1 MKIKSIL
8 KLGTLALLT
17 AALPACSF
25 LDTDPQI
32 IPDDGYYN
40 SEQKL
45 IYGLAGVYGVLN
57 SEALYGNYYS
67 LQIANAD
74 DLCYFNNYNNS
85 ESRPDRYN
93 HSAGT
98 AAIYD
103 TWSKLYEGIKN
114 ANRYIE
120 AVEKTEIDPG
130 KLSVDIGL
138 YIAEARFLRAY
149 YHFLLAQAWGDVP
162 LRVKATTSPN
172 PNDVQMAATPQEQVL
187 KWCADE
193 IEATIPDLYEP
204 IDNTPSRVSQTV
216 AQGIL
221 ARVYLFMA
229 GESVKQIDGLDKK
242 EMYRRAAYWANEVIA
257 SHKHDLNESYEE
269 IFINM
274 IRDQYDTQFH
284 ESMWEAE
291 FLGDRTSAT
300 DWTNGRIG
308 DLIGLR
314 SQSRTT
320 NYSEWACNYSYGYY
334 NGSYTLWQLY
344 WENDR
349 TADETA
355 SATVIDKRLTWNL
368 PGYNYRGM
376 NNQKISY
383 KNKAGETVTR
393 YLQQT
398 QSMFKTPW
406 VYNNNFAMPDIEGL
420 DQTIED
426 AFDPADLVYDP
437 TVMCAVR
444 NAGKWRRE
452 TVYEKQMSAKS
463 LYTTINFPILR
474 YADVLLMYA
483 EAINEYAEAPD
494 DQAKEAIREIR
505 KRAGVKTNESLL
517 GDYRS
522 FRDLVRIGFRG
533 ASQVGPDPLGHV
545 RREDAQRRDQPADGE
560 QVPQRQLYELCVGE
574 LRQRDGTPHLPPDSD
589 QGAGGEPRAPTE
601 PLMVKR
607 LIAEHTMNT
616 KRITYL
622 AATLALATAAVSCE
636 HEEIYEPLEFSVRLA
651 PTNTYRTGDPVVFN
665 FSGNA
670 DFITV
675 WTGDTGHEYKHRNR
689 TKVDIAD
696 IESCELEIEIS
707 QQYGTLNNLVL
718 FAGNKFA
725 GLNGSDAATDRPVVE
740 AIAANDCADWT
751 KLEFTPNNANKFKT
765 YTYDITRFA
774 DRFSWGMHLFYP
786 DPKTTMRTY
795 RINPK
800 ITVKFKGHD
809 TQVYNYPDM
818 EFVPFS
824 LASQHAD
831 DPYIHNVSGNGN
843 LKFQGRP
850 GANNTA
856 NIVFQGFSAGAFPEI
871 DQWAF
876 MQPVAL
882 NTISPDTGLNIK
894 GVTDDLPS
902 YSYTY
907 TEPGTYTVTFIVAG
921 GNYQGQSAPA
931 PYEVT
936 FTVIDPIE

>member
-172 PNDVQMAATPQEQVL
+172 PTDVQMAATPQEQVL

-257 SHKHDLNESYEE
+257 SHKHDLNDRYEE
-269 IFINM
+269 ICINM
-274 IRDQYDTQFH
+274 IRDLYVSQFL

-314 SQSRTT
+314 SQSGTT

-349 TADETA
+349 TADEPA

-522 FRDLVRIGFRG
+522 FRDLVRNERG
-533 ASQVGPDPLGHV
+533 RELAFEGLRKWDLIRWGTFVEKMHNAGTNQPTENKYRNVSYTNYASANYANVTARHIYLPIPTK
-545 RREDAQRRDQPADGE
+545 
-560 QVPQRQLYELCVGE
+560 ELAVNHA
-574 LRQRDGTPHLPPDSD
+574 LRQN
-589 QGAGGEPRAPTE
+589 
-601 PLMVKR
+601 PL
-607 LIAEHTMNT
+607 
-616 KRITYL
+616 
-622 AATLALATAAVSCE
+622 
-636 HEEIYEPLEFSVRLA
+636 
-651 PTNTYRTGDPVVFN
+651 
-665 FSGNA
+665 
-670 DFITV
+670 
-675 WTGDTGHEYKHRNR
+675 W
-689 TKVDIAD
+689 
-696 IESCELEIEIS
+696 
-707 QQYGTLNNLVL
+707 
-718 FAGNKFA
+718 
-725 GLNGSDAATDRPVVE
+725 
-740 AIAANDCADWT
+740 
-751 KLEFTPNNANKFKT
+751 
-765 YTYDITRFA
+765 
-774 DRFSWGMHLFYP
+774 
-786 DPKTTMRTY
+786 
-795 RINPK
+795 
-800 ITVKFKGHD
+800 
-809 TQVYNYPDM
+809 
-818 EFVPFS
+818 
-824 LASQHAD
+824 
-831 DPYIHNVSGNGN
+831 
-843 LKFQGRP
+843 
-850 GANNTA
+850 
-856 NIVFQGFSAGAFPEI
+856 
-871 DQWAF
+871 
-876 MQPVAL
+876 
-882 NTISPDTGLNIK
+882 
-894 GVTDDLPS
+894 
-902 YSYTY
+902 
-907 TEPGTYTVTFIVAG
+907 
-921 GNYQGQSAPA
+921 
-931 PYEVT
+931 
-936 FTVIDPIE
+936 

>member
-57 SEALYGNYYS
+57 SEAIYGNYYS

-103 TWSKLYEGIKN
+103 TRSKLYEGIKN

-269 IFINM
+269 VFINM

-483 EAINEYAEAPD
+483 EAINEYAGAPD
-494 DQAKEAIREIR
+494 DQAKDAIREIR
-505 KRAGVKTNESLL
+505 KRAGVKTDESLL

-522 FRDLVRIGFRG
+522 FRDLVRNERG
-533 ASQVGPDPLGHV
+533 RELAFEGLRKWDLIRWGTFVEKMHNAGTNQPTENKYRNVSYTNYASANYANVTARHIYLPIPTK
-545 RREDAQRRDQPADGE
+545 
-560 QVPQRQLYELCVGE
+560 ELAVNHA
-574 LRQRDGTPHLPPDSD
+574 LRQN
-589 QGAGGEPRAPTE
+589 
-601 PLMVKR
+601 PL
-607 LIAEHTMNT
+607 
-616 KRITYL
+616 
-622 AATLALATAAVSCE
+622 
-636 HEEIYEPLEFSVRLA
+636 
-651 PTNTYRTGDPVVFN
+651 
-665 FSGNA
+665 
-670 DFITV
+670 
-675 WTGDTGHEYKHRNR
+675 W
-689 TKVDIAD
+689 
-696 IESCELEIEIS
+696 
-707 QQYGTLNNLVL
+707 
-718 FAGNKFA
+718 
-725 GLNGSDAATDRPVVE
+725 
-740 AIAANDCADWT
+740 
-751 KLEFTPNNANKFKT
+751 
-765 YTYDITRFA
+765 
-774 DRFSWGMHLFYP
+774 
-786 DPKTTMRTY
+786 
-795 RINPK
+795 
-800 ITVKFKGHD
+800 
-809 TQVYNYPDM
+809 
-818 EFVPFS
+818 
-824 LASQHAD
+824 
-831 DPYIHNVSGNGN
+831 
-843 LKFQGRP
+843 
-850 GANNTA
+850 
-856 NIVFQGFSAGAFPEI
+856 
-871 DQWAF
+871 
-876 MQPVAL
+876 
-882 NTISPDTGLNIK
+882 
-894 GVTDDLPS
+894 
-902 YSYTY
+902 
-907 TEPGTYTVTFIVAG
+907 
-921 GNYQGQSAPA
+921 
-931 PYEVT
+931 
-936 FTVIDPIE
+936 

>member
-269 IFINM
+269 VFINM

-383 KNKAGETVTR
+383 KNKAGESVTR

-483 EAINEYAEAPD
+483 EAINEYAGAPD

-505 KRAGVKTNESLL
+505 KRTGVKTDESPL

-522 FRDLVRIGFRG
+522 FRDLVRNERG
-533 ASQVGPDPLGHV
+533 RELAFEGLRKWDLIRWGTFVEKMHNAGTNQPTENKYRNVSYTNYASANYANVTARHIYLPIPTK
-545 RREDAQRRDQPADGE
+545 
-560 QVPQRQLYELCVGE
+560 ELAVNHA
-574 LRQRDGTPHLPPDSD
+574 LRQN
-589 QGAGGEPRAPTE
+589 
-601 PLMVKR
+601 PL
-607 LIAEHTMNT
+607 
-616 KRITYL
+616 
-622 AATLALATAAVSCE
+622 
-636 HEEIYEPLEFSVRLA
+636 
-651 PTNTYRTGDPVVFN
+651 
-665 FSGNA
+665 
-670 DFITV
+670 
-675 WTGDTGHEYKHRNR
+675 W
-689 TKVDIAD
+689 
-696 IESCELEIEIS
+696 
-707 QQYGTLNNLVL
+707 
-718 FAGNKFA
+718 
-725 GLNGSDAATDRPVVE
+725 
-740 AIAANDCADWT
+740 
-751 KLEFTPNNANKFKT
+751 
-765 YTYDITRFA
+765 
-774 DRFSWGMHLFYP
+774 
-786 DPKTTMRTY
+786 
-795 RINPK
+795 
-800 ITVKFKGHD
+800 
-809 TQVYNYPDM
+809 
-818 EFVPFS
+818 
-824 LASQHAD
+824 
-831 DPYIHNVSGNGN
+831 
-843 LKFQGRP
+843 
-850 GANNTA
+850 
-856 NIVFQGFSAGAFPEI
+856 
-871 DQWAF
+871 
-876 MQPVAL
+876 
-882 NTISPDTGLNIK
+882 
-894 GVTDDLPS
+894 
-902 YSYTY
+902 
-907 TEPGTYTVTFIVAG
+907 
-921 GNYQGQSAPA
+921 
-931 PYEVT
+931 
-936 FTVIDPIE
+936 

>member
-98 AAIYD
+98 ATIYD

-120 AVEKTEIDPG
+120 AVEKTESDPG

-483 EAINEYAEAPD
+483 EAINEYAGAPD

-505 KRAGVKTNESLL
+505 KRAGVKTDESLL

-522 FRDLVRIGFRG
+522 FRDLVRNERG
-533 ASQVGPDPLGHV
+533 RELAFEGLRKWDLIRWGTFVEKMHNAGTNQPTENKYRNVSYTNYASANYANVTARHIYLPIPTK
-545 RREDAQRRDQPADGE
+545 
-560 QVPQRQLYELCVGE
+560 ELAVNHA
-574 LRQRDGTPHLPPDSD
+574 LRQN
-589 QGAGGEPRAPTE
+589 
-601 PLMVKR
+601 PL
-607 LIAEHTMNT
+607 
-616 KRITYL
+616 
-622 AATLALATAAVSCE
+622 
-636 HEEIYEPLEFSVRLA
+636 
-651 PTNTYRTGDPVVFN
+651 
-665 FSGNA
+665 
-670 DFITV
+670 
-675 WTGDTGHEYKHRNR
+675 W
-689 TKVDIAD
+689 
-696 IESCELEIEIS
+696 
-707 QQYGTLNNLVL
+707 
-718 FAGNKFA
+718 
-725 GLNGSDAATDRPVVE
+725 
-740 AIAANDCADWT
+740 
-751 KLEFTPNNANKFKT
+751 
-765 YTYDITRFA
+765 
-774 DRFSWGMHLFYP
+774 
-786 DPKTTMRTY
+786 
-795 RINPK
+795 
-800 ITVKFKGHD
+800 
-809 TQVYNYPDM
+809 
-818 EFVPFS
+818 
-824 LASQHAD
+824 
-831 DPYIHNVSGNGN
+831 
-843 LKFQGRP
+843 
-850 GANNTA
+850 
-856 NIVFQGFSAGAFPEI
+856 
-871 DQWAF
+871 
-876 MQPVAL
+876 
-882 NTISPDTGLNIK
+882 
-894 GVTDDLPS
+894 
-902 YSYTY
+902 
-907 TEPGTYTVTFIVAG
+907 
-921 GNYQGQSAPA
+921 
-931 PYEVT
+931 
-936 FTVIDPIE
+936 

>member
-98 AAIYD
+98 ATIYD

-406 VYNNNFAMPDIEGL
+406 GYNNNFAMPDIEGL

-483 EAINEYAEAPD
+483 EAINEYAGAPD

-505 KRAGVKTNESLL
+505 KRAGVKTDESLL

-522 FRDLVRIGFRG
+522 FRDLVRNERG
-533 ASQVGPDPLGHV
+533 RELAFEGLRKWDLIRWGTFVEKMHNAGTNQPTENKYRNVSYTNYASANYANVTARHIYLPIPTK
-545 RREDAQRRDQPADGE
+545 
-560 QVPQRQLYELCVGE
+560 ELAVNHA
-574 LRQRDGTPHLPPDSD
+574 LRQN
-589 QGAGGEPRAPTE
+589 
-601 PLMVKR
+601 PL
-607 LIAEHTMNT
+607 
-616 KRITYL
+616 
-622 AATLALATAAVSCE
+622 
-636 HEEIYEPLEFSVRLA
+636 
-651 PTNTYRTGDPVVFN
+651 
-665 FSGNA
+665 
-670 DFITV
+670 
-675 WTGDTGHEYKHRNR
+675 W
-689 TKVDIAD
+689 
-696 IESCELEIEIS
+696 
-707 QQYGTLNNLVL
+707 
-718 FAGNKFA
+718 
-725 GLNGSDAATDRPVVE
+725 
-740 AIAANDCADWT
+740 
-751 KLEFTPNNANKFKT
+751 
-765 YTYDITRFA
+765 
-774 DRFSWGMHLFYP
+774 
-786 DPKTTMRTY
+786 
-795 RINPK
+795 
-800 ITVKFKGHD
+800 
-809 TQVYNYPDM
+809 
-818 EFVPFS
+818 
-824 LASQHAD
+824 
-831 DPYIHNVSGNGN
+831 
-843 LKFQGRP
+843 
-850 GANNTA
+850 
-856 NIVFQGFSAGAFPEI
+856 
-871 DQWAF
+871 
-876 MQPVAL
+876 
-882 NTISPDTGLNIK
+882 
-894 GVTDDLPS
+894 
-902 YSYTY
+902 
-907 TEPGTYTVTFIVAG
+907 
-921 GNYQGQSAPA
+921 
-931 PYEVT
+931 
-936 FTVIDPIE
+936 

>member
-103 TWSKLYEGIKN
+103 TWTKLYEGIKN

-172 PNDVQMAATPQEQVL
+172 PNNVQMAATPQEQVL

-420 DQTIED
+420 DQTIEN

-483 EAINEYAEAPD
+483 EAINEYAGAPD

-505 KRAGVKTNESLL
+505 KRAGVKTDESLL

-522 FRDLVRIGFRG
+522 FRDLVRNERG
-533 ASQVGPDPLGHV
+533 RELAFEGLRKWDLIRWGTFVEKMHNAGTNQPTENKYRNVSYTNYASANYANVTARHIYLPIPTK
-545 RREDAQRRDQPADGE
+545 
-560 QVPQRQLYELCVGE
+560 ELAVNHA
-574 LRQRDGTPHLPPDSD
+574 LRQN
-589 QGAGGEPRAPTE
+589 
-601 PLMVKR
+601 PL
-607 LIAEHTMNT
+607 
-616 KRITYL
+616 
-622 AATLALATAAVSCE
+622 
-636 HEEIYEPLEFSVRLA
+636 
-651 PTNTYRTGDPVVFN
+651 
-665 FSGNA
+665 
-670 DFITV
+670 
-675 WTGDTGHEYKHRNR
+675 W
-689 TKVDIAD
+689 
-696 IESCELEIEIS
+696 
-707 QQYGTLNNLVL
+707 
-718 FAGNKFA
+718 
-725 GLNGSDAATDRPVVE
+725 
-740 AIAANDCADWT
+740 
-751 KLEFTPNNANKFKT
+751 
-765 YTYDITRFA
+765 
-774 DRFSWGMHLFYP
+774 
-786 DPKTTMRTY
+786 
-795 RINPK
+795 
-800 ITVKFKGHD
+800 
-809 TQVYNYPDM
+809 
-818 EFVPFS
+818 
-824 LASQHAD
+824 
-831 DPYIHNVSGNGN
+831 
-843 LKFQGRP
+843 
-850 GANNTA
+850 
-856 NIVFQGFSAGAFPEI
+856 
-871 DQWAF
+871 
-876 MQPVAL
+876 
-882 NTISPDTGLNIK
+882 
-894 GVTDDLPS
+894 
-902 YSYTY
+902 
-907 TEPGTYTVTFIVAG
+907 
-921 GNYQGQSAPA
+921 
-931 PYEVT
+931 
-936 FTVIDPIE
+936 

>member
-172 PNDVQMAATPQEQVL
+172 PNNVQMAATPQEQVL

-269 IFINM
+269 VFINM

-483 EAINEYAEAPD
+483 EAINEYAGAPD
-494 DQAKEAIREIR
+494 DQAKDAIREIR
-505 KRAGVKTNESLL
+505 KRAGVKTDESLL

-522 FRDLVRIGFRG
+522 FRDLVRNERG
-533 ASQVGPDPLGHV
+533 RELAFEGLRKWDLIRWGTFVEKMHNAGTNQPTENKYRNVSYTNYASANYANVTARHIYLPITTK
-545 RREDAQRRDQPADGE
+545 
-560 QVPQRQLYELCVGE
+560 ELAVNHA
-574 LRQRDGTPHLPPDSD
+574 LRQN
-589 QGAGGEPRAPTE
+589 
-601 PLMVKR
+601 PL
-607 LIAEHTMNT
+607 
-616 KRITYL
+616 
-622 AATLALATAAVSCE
+622 
-636 HEEIYEPLEFSVRLA
+636 
-651 PTNTYRTGDPVVFN
+651 
-665 FSGNA
+665 
-670 DFITV
+670 
-675 WTGDTGHEYKHRNR
+675 W
-689 TKVDIAD
+689 
-696 IESCELEIEIS
+696 
-707 QQYGTLNNLVL
+707 
-718 FAGNKFA
+718 
-725 GLNGSDAATDRPVVE
+725 
-740 AIAANDCADWT
+740 
-751 KLEFTPNNANKFKT
+751 
-765 YTYDITRFA
+765 
-774 DRFSWGMHLFYP
+774 
-786 DPKTTMRTY
+786 
-795 RINPK
+795 
-800 ITVKFKGHD
+800 
-809 TQVYNYPDM
+809 
-818 EFVPFS
+818 
-824 LASQHAD
+824 
-831 DPYIHNVSGNGN
+831 
-843 LKFQGRP
+843 
-850 GANNTA
+850 
-856 NIVFQGFSAGAFPEI
+856 
-871 DQWAF
+871 
-876 MQPVAL
+876 
-882 NTISPDTGLNIK
+882 
-894 GVTDDLPS
+894 
-902 YSYTY
+902 
-907 TEPGTYTVTFIVAG
+907 
-921 GNYQGQSAPA
+921 
-931 PYEVT
+931 
-936 FTVIDPIE
+936 

>member
-57 SEALYGNYYS
+57 SEAIYGNYYS

-172 PNDVQMAATPQEQVL
+172 PNNVQMAATPQEQVL

-193 IEATIPDLYEP
+193 IQATIPDLYEP

-483 EAINEYAEAPD
+483 EAINEYAGAPD

-505 KRAGVKTNESLL
+505 KRAGVKTDESLL

-522 FRDLVRIGFRG
+522 FRDLVRNERG
-533 ASQVGPDPLGHV
+533 RELAFEGLRKWDLIRWGTFVEKMHNAGTNQPTENKYRNVSYTNYASANYANVTARHIYLPIPTK
-545 RREDAQRRDQPADGE
+545 
-560 QVPQRQLYELCVGE
+560 ELAVNHA
-574 LRQRDGTPHLPPDSD
+574 LRQN
-589 QGAGGEPRAPTE
+589 
-601 PLMVKR
+601 PL
-607 LIAEHTMNT
+607 
-616 KRITYL
+616 
-622 AATLALATAAVSCE
+622 
-636 HEEIYEPLEFSVRLA
+636 
-651 PTNTYRTGDPVVFN
+651 
-665 FSGNA
+665 
-670 DFITV
+670 
-675 WTGDTGHEYKHRNR
+675 W
-689 TKVDIAD
+689 
-696 IESCELEIEIS
+696 
-707 QQYGTLNNLVL
+707 
-718 FAGNKFA
+718 
-725 GLNGSDAATDRPVVE
+725 
-740 AIAANDCADWT
+740 
-751 KLEFTPNNANKFKT
+751 
-765 YTYDITRFA
+765 
-774 DRFSWGMHLFYP
+774 
-786 DPKTTMRTY
+786 
-795 RINPK
+795 
-800 ITVKFKGHD
+800 
-809 TQVYNYPDM
+809 
-818 EFVPFS
+818 
-824 LASQHAD
+824 
-831 DPYIHNVSGNGN
+831 
-843 LKFQGRP
+843 
-850 GANNTA
+850 
-856 NIVFQGFSAGAFPEI
+856 
-871 DQWAF
+871 
-876 MQPVAL
+876 
-882 NTISPDTGLNIK
+882 
-894 GVTDDLPS
+894 
-902 YSYTY
+902 
-907 TEPGTYTVTFIVAG
+907 
-921 GNYQGQSAPA
+921 
-931 PYEVT
+931 
-936 FTVIDPIE
+936 

>member
-483 EAINEYAEAPD
+483 EAINEYAGAPD

-522 FRDLVRIGFRG
+522 FRDLVRNERG
-533 ASQVGPDPLGHV
+533 RELAFEGLRKWDLIRWGTFVEKMHNAGTNQPTENKYRNVSYTNYASANYANVTARHIYLPIPTK
-545 RREDAQRRDQPADGE
+545 
-560 QVPQRQLYELCVGE
+560 ELAVNHA
-574 LRQRDGTPHLPPDSD
+574 LRQN
-589 QGAGGEPRAPTE
+589 
-601 PLMVKR
+601 PL
-607 LIAEHTMNT
+607 
-616 KRITYL
+616 
-622 AATLALATAAVSCE
+622 
-636 HEEIYEPLEFSVRLA
+636 
-651 PTNTYRTGDPVVFN
+651 
-665 FSGNA
+665 
-670 DFITV
+670 
-675 WTGDTGHEYKHRNR
+675 W
-689 TKVDIAD
+689 
-696 IESCELEIEIS
+696 
-707 QQYGTLNNLVL
+707 
-718 FAGNKFA
+718 
-725 GLNGSDAATDRPVVE
+725 
-740 AIAANDCADWT
+740 
-751 KLEFTPNNANKFKT
+751 
-765 YTYDITRFA
+765 
-774 DRFSWGMHLFYP
+774 
-786 DPKTTMRTY
+786 
-795 RINPK
+795 
-800 ITVKFKGHD
+800 
-809 TQVYNYPDM
+809 
-818 EFVPFS
+818 
-824 LASQHAD
+824 
-831 DPYIHNVSGNGN
+831 
-843 LKFQGRP
+843 
-850 GANNTA
+850 
-856 NIVFQGFSAGAFPEI
+856 
-871 DQWAF
+871 
-876 MQPVAL
+876 
-882 NTISPDTGLNIK
+882 
-894 GVTDDLPS
+894 
-902 YSYTY
+902 
-907 TEPGTYTVTFIVAG
+907 
-921 GNYQGQSAPA
+921 
-931 PYEVT
+931 
-936 FTVIDPIE
+936 

>member
-172 PNDVQMAATPQEQVL
+172 PNNVQMAATPQEQVL

-229 GESVKQIDGLDKK
+229 GESIKQIDGLDKK

-269 IFINM
+269 VFINM

-483 EAINEYAEAPD
+483 EAINEYAGAPD
-494 DQAKEAIREIR
+494 DQAKDAIREIR
-505 KRAGVKTNESLL
+505 KRAGVKTDESLL

-522 FRDLVRIGFRG
+522 FRDLVRNERG
-533 ASQVGPDPLGHV
+533 RELAFEGLRKWDLIRWGTFVEKMHNAGTNQPTENKYRNVSYTNYASANYANVTARHIYLPIPTK
-545 RREDAQRRDQPADGE
+545 
-560 QVPQRQLYELCVGE
+560 ELAVNHA
-574 LRQRDGTPHLPPDSD
+574 LRQN
-589 QGAGGEPRAPTE
+589 
-601 PLMVKR
+601 PL
-607 LIAEHTMNT
+607 
-616 KRITYL
+616 
-622 AATLALATAAVSCE
+622 
-636 HEEIYEPLEFSVRLA
+636 
-651 PTNTYRTGDPVVFN
+651 
-665 FSGNA
+665 
-670 DFITV
+670 
-675 WTGDTGHEYKHRNR
+675 W
-689 TKVDIAD
+689 
-696 IESCELEIEIS
+696 
-707 QQYGTLNNLVL
+707 
-718 FAGNKFA
+718 
-725 GLNGSDAATDRPVVE
+725 
-740 AIAANDCADWT
+740 
-751 KLEFTPNNANKFKT
+751 
-765 YTYDITRFA
+765 
-774 DRFSWGMHLFYP
+774 
-786 DPKTTMRTY
+786 
-795 RINPK
+795 
-800 ITVKFKGHD
+800 
-809 TQVYNYPDM
+809 
-818 EFVPFS
+818 
-824 LASQHAD
+824 
-831 DPYIHNVSGNGN
+831 
-843 LKFQGRP
+843 
-850 GANNTA
+850 
-856 NIVFQGFSAGAFPEI
+856 
-871 DQWAF
+871 
-876 MQPVAL
+876 
-882 NTISPDTGLNIK
+882 
-894 GVTDDLPS
+894 
-902 YSYTY
+902 
-907 TEPGTYTVTFIVAG
+907 
-921 GNYQGQSAPA
+921 
-931 PYEVT
+931 
-936 FTVIDPIE
+936 

>member
-320 NYSEWACNYSYGYY
+320 NYSEWACDYSYGYY

-483 EAINEYAEAPD
+483 EAINEYAGAPD
-494 DQAKEAIREIR
+494 DQAKDAIREIR
-505 KRAGVKTNESLL
+505 KRAGVKTDESLL

-522 FRDLVRIGFRG
+522 FRDLVRNERG
-533 ASQVGPDPLGHV
+533 RELAFEGLRKWDLIRWGTFVEKMHNAGTNQPTENKYRNVSYTNYASANYANVTARHIYLPIPTK
-545 RREDAQRRDQPADGE
+545 
-560 QVPQRQLYELCVGE
+560 ELAVNHA
-574 LRQRDGTPHLPPDSD
+574 LRQN
-589 QGAGGEPRAPTE
+589 
-601 PLMVKR
+601 PL
-607 LIAEHTMNT
+607 
-616 KRITYL
+616 
-622 AATLALATAAVSCE
+622 
-636 HEEIYEPLEFSVRLA
+636 
-651 PTNTYRTGDPVVFN
+651 
-665 FSGNA
+665 
-670 DFITV
+670 
-675 WTGDTGHEYKHRNR
+675 W
-689 TKVDIAD
+689 
-696 IESCELEIEIS
+696 
-707 QQYGTLNNLVL
+707 
-718 FAGNKFA
+718 
-725 GLNGSDAATDRPVVE
+725 
-740 AIAANDCADWT
+740 
-751 KLEFTPNNANKFKT
+751 
-765 YTYDITRFA
+765 
-774 DRFSWGMHLFYP
+774 
-786 DPKTTMRTY
+786 
-795 RINPK
+795 
-800 ITVKFKGHD
+800 
-809 TQVYNYPDM
+809 
-818 EFVPFS
+818 
-824 LASQHAD
+824 
-831 DPYIHNVSGNGN
+831 
-843 LKFQGRP
+843 
-850 GANNTA
+850 
-856 NIVFQGFSAGAFPEI
+856 
-871 DQWAF
+871 
-876 MQPVAL
+876 
-882 NTISPDTGLNIK
+882 
-894 GVTDDLPS
+894 
-902 YSYTY
+902 
-907 TEPGTYTVTFIVAG
+907 
-921 GNYQGQSAPA
+921 
-931 PYEVT
+931 
-936 FTVIDPIE
+936 

>member
-98 AAIYD
+98 ATIYD

-483 EAINEYAEAPD
+483 EAINEYAGAPD

-505 KRAGVKTNESLL
+505 KRAGVKTDENLL

-522 FRDLVRIGFRG
+522 FRDLVRNERG
-533 ASQVGPDPLGHV
+533 RELAFEGLRKWDLIRWGTFVEKMHNAGTNQPTENKYRNVSYTNYASANYANVTARHIYLPIPTK
-545 RREDAQRRDQPADGE
+545 
-560 QVPQRQLYELCVGE
+560 ELAVNHA
-574 LRQRDGTPHLPPDSD
+574 LRQN
-589 QGAGGEPRAPTE
+589 
-601 PLMVKR
+601 PL
-607 LIAEHTMNT
+607 
-616 KRITYL
+616 
-622 AATLALATAAVSCE
+622 
-636 HEEIYEPLEFSVRLA
+636 
-651 PTNTYRTGDPVVFN
+651 
-665 FSGNA
+665 
-670 DFITV
+670 
-675 WTGDTGHEYKHRNR
+675 W
-689 TKVDIAD
+689 
-696 IESCELEIEIS
+696 
-707 QQYGTLNNLVL
+707 
-718 FAGNKFA
+718 
-725 GLNGSDAATDRPVVE
+725 
-740 AIAANDCADWT
+740 
-751 KLEFTPNNANKFKT
+751 
-765 YTYDITRFA
+765 
-774 DRFSWGMHLFYP
+774 
-786 DPKTTMRTY
+786 
-795 RINPK
+795 
-800 ITVKFKGHD
+800 
-809 TQVYNYPDM
+809 
-818 EFVPFS
+818 
-824 LASQHAD
+824 
-831 DPYIHNVSGNGN
+831 
-843 LKFQGRP
+843 
-850 GANNTA
+850 
-856 NIVFQGFSAGAFPEI
+856 
-871 DQWAF
+871 
-876 MQPVAL
+876 
-882 NTISPDTGLNIK
+882 
-894 GVTDDLPS
+894 
-902 YSYTY
+902 
-907 TEPGTYTVTFIVAG
+907 
-921 GNYQGQSAPA
+921 
-931 PYEVT
+931 
-936 FTVIDPIE
+936 

>member
-98 AAIYD
+98 ATIYD

-376 NNQKISY
+376 NNQIISY

-483 EAINEYAEAPD
+483 EAINEYAGAPD

-505 KRAGVKTNESLL
+505 KRAGVKTDESLL

-522 FRDLVRIGFRG
+522 FRDLVRNERG
-533 ASQVGPDPLGHV
+533 RELAFEGLRKWDLIRWGTFVEKMHNAGTNQPTENKYRNVSYTNYASANYANVTARHIYLPIPTK
-545 RREDAQRRDQPADGE
+545 
-560 QVPQRQLYELCVGE
+560 ELAVNHA
-574 LRQRDGTPHLPPDSD
+574 LRQN
-589 QGAGGEPRAPTE
+589 
-601 PLMVKR
+601 PL
-607 LIAEHTMNT
+607 
-616 KRITYL
+616 
-622 AATLALATAAVSCE
+622 
-636 HEEIYEPLEFSVRLA
+636 
-651 PTNTYRTGDPVVFN
+651 
-665 FSGNA
+665 
-670 DFITV
+670 
-675 WTGDTGHEYKHRNR
+675 W
-689 TKVDIAD
+689 
-696 IESCELEIEIS
+696 
-707 QQYGTLNNLVL
+707 
-718 FAGNKFA
+718 
-725 GLNGSDAATDRPVVE
+725 
-740 AIAANDCADWT
+740 
-751 KLEFTPNNANKFKT
+751 
-765 YTYDITRFA
+765 
-774 DRFSWGMHLFYP
+774 
-786 DPKTTMRTY
+786 
-795 RINPK
+795 
-800 ITVKFKGHD
+800 
-809 TQVYNYPDM
+809 
-818 EFVPFS
+818 
-824 LASQHAD
+824 
-831 DPYIHNVSGNGN
+831 
-843 LKFQGRP
+843 
-850 GANNTA
+850 
-856 NIVFQGFSAGAFPEI
+856 
-871 DQWAF
+871 
-876 MQPVAL
+876 
-882 NTISPDTGLNIK
+882 
-894 GVTDDLPS
+894 
-902 YSYTY
+902 
-907 TEPGTYTVTFIVAG
+907 
-921 GNYQGQSAPA
+921 
-931 PYEVT
+931 
-936 FTVIDPIE
+936 

>member
-98 AAIYD
+98 ATIYD

-193 IEATIPDLYEP
+193 IEATIPNLYEP

-420 DQTIED
+420 DQTIEN

-483 EAINEYAEAPD
+483 EAINEYAGAPD

-505 KRAGVKTNESLL
+505 KRAGVKTDESLL

-522 FRDLVRIGFRG
+522 FRDLVRNERG
-533 ASQVGPDPLGHV
+533 RELAFEGLRKWDLIRWGTFVEKMHNAGTNQPTENKYRNVSYTNYASANYANVTARHIYLPIPTK
-545 RREDAQRRDQPADGE
+545 
-560 QVPQRQLYELCVGE
+560 ELAVNHA
-574 LRQRDGTPHLPPDSD
+574 LRQN
-589 QGAGGEPRAPTE
+589 
-601 PLMVKR
+601 PL
-607 LIAEHTMNT
+607 
-616 KRITYL
+616 
-622 AATLALATAAVSCE
+622 
-636 HEEIYEPLEFSVRLA
+636 
-651 PTNTYRTGDPVVFN
+651 
-665 FSGNA
+665 
-670 DFITV
+670 
-675 WTGDTGHEYKHRNR
+675 W
-689 TKVDIAD
+689 
-696 IESCELEIEIS
+696 
-707 QQYGTLNNLVL
+707 
-718 FAGNKFA
+718 
-725 GLNGSDAATDRPVVE
+725 
-740 AIAANDCADWT
+740 
-751 KLEFTPNNANKFKT
+751 
-765 YTYDITRFA
+765 
-774 DRFSWGMHLFYP
+774 
-786 DPKTTMRTY
+786 
-795 RINPK
+795 
-800 ITVKFKGHD
+800 
-809 TQVYNYPDM
+809 
-818 EFVPFS
+818 
-824 LASQHAD
+824 
-831 DPYIHNVSGNGN
+831 
-843 LKFQGRP
+843 
-850 GANNTA
+850 
-856 NIVFQGFSAGAFPEI
+856 
-871 DQWAF
+871 
-876 MQPVAL
+876 
-882 NTISPDTGLNIK
+882 
-894 GVTDDLPS
+894 
-902 YSYTY
+902 
-907 TEPGTYTVTFIVAG
+907 
-921 GNYQGQSAPA
+921 
-931 PYEVT
+931 
-936 FTVIDPIE
+936 

>member
-98 AAIYD
+98 ATIYD

-172 PNDVQMAATPQEQVL
+172 PNNVQMAATPQEQVL

-483 EAINEYAEAPD
+483 EAINEYAGAPD

-505 KRAGVKTNESLL
+505 KRAGVKTDESLL

-522 FRDLVRIGFRG
+522 FRDLVRNERG
-533 ASQVGPDPLGHV
+533 RELAFEGLRKWDLIRWGTFVEKMHNAGTNQPTENKYRNVSYTNYASANYANVTARHIYLPIPTK
-545 RREDAQRRDQPADGE
+545 
-560 QVPQRQLYELCVGE
+560 ELAVNHA
-574 LRQRDGTPHLPPDSD
+574 LRQN
-589 QGAGGEPRAPTE
+589 
-601 PLMVKR
+601 PL
-607 LIAEHTMNT
+607 
-616 KRITYL
+616 
-622 AATLALATAAVSCE
+622 
-636 HEEIYEPLEFSVRLA
+636 
-651 PTNTYRTGDPVVFN
+651 
-665 FSGNA
+665 
-670 DFITV
+670 
-675 WTGDTGHEYKHRNR
+675 W
-689 TKVDIAD
+689 
-696 IESCELEIEIS
+696 
-707 QQYGTLNNLVL
+707 
-718 FAGNKFA
+718 
-725 GLNGSDAATDRPVVE
+725 
-740 AIAANDCADWT
+740 
-751 KLEFTPNNANKFKT
+751 
-765 YTYDITRFA
+765 
-774 DRFSWGMHLFYP
+774 
-786 DPKTTMRTY
+786 
-795 RINPK
+795 
-800 ITVKFKGHD
+800 
-809 TQVYNYPDM
+809 
-818 EFVPFS
+818 
-824 LASQHAD
+824 
-831 DPYIHNVSGNGN
+831 
-843 LKFQGRP
+843 
-850 GANNTA
+850 
-856 NIVFQGFSAGAFPEI
+856 
-871 DQWAF
+871 
-876 MQPVAL
+876 
-882 NTISPDTGLNIK
+882 
-894 GVTDDLPS
+894 
-902 YSYTY
+902 
-907 TEPGTYTVTFIVAG
+907 
-921 GNYQGQSAPA
+921 
-931 PYEVT
+931 
-936 FTVIDPIE
+936 

>member
-149 YHFLLAQAWGDVP
+149 YHFLLAQAWGDMP

-314 SQSRTT
+314 SQSGTT

-444 NAGKWRRE
+444 NAGTWRRE

-483 EAINEYAEAPD
+483 EAINEYAGAPD

-505 KRAGVKTNESLL
+505 KRAGVKTDESLL

-522 FRDLVRIGFRG
+522 FRDLVRNERG
-533 ASQVGPDPLGHV
+533 RELAFEGLRKWDLIRWGTFVEKMHNAGTNQPTENKYRNVSYTNYASANYANVTARHIYLPIPTK
-545 RREDAQRRDQPADGE
+545 
-560 QVPQRQLYELCVGE
+560 ELAVNHA
-574 LRQRDGTPHLPPDSD
+574 LRQN
-589 QGAGGEPRAPTE
+589 
-601 PLMVKR
+601 PL
-607 LIAEHTMNT
+607 
-616 KRITYL
+616 
-622 AATLALATAAVSCE
+622 
-636 HEEIYEPLEFSVRLA
+636 
-651 PTNTYRTGDPVVFN
+651 
-665 FSGNA
+665 
-670 DFITV
+670 
-675 WTGDTGHEYKHRNR
+675 W
-689 TKVDIAD
+689 
-696 IESCELEIEIS
+696 
-707 QQYGTLNNLVL
+707 
-718 FAGNKFA
+718 
-725 GLNGSDAATDRPVVE
+725 
-740 AIAANDCADWT
+740 
-751 KLEFTPNNANKFKT
+751 
-765 YTYDITRFA
+765 
-774 DRFSWGMHLFYP
+774 
-786 DPKTTMRTY
+786 
-795 RINPK
+795 
-800 ITVKFKGHD
+800 
-809 TQVYNYPDM
+809 
-818 EFVPFS
+818 
-824 LASQHAD
+824 
-831 DPYIHNVSGNGN
+831 
-843 LKFQGRP
+843 
-850 GANNTA
+850 
-856 NIVFQGFSAGAFPEI
+856 
-871 DQWAF
+871 
-876 MQPVAL
+876 
-882 NTISPDTGLNIK
+882 
-894 GVTDDLPS
+894 
-902 YSYTY
+902 
-907 TEPGTYTVTFIVAG
+907 
-921 GNYQGQSAPA
+921 
-931 PYEVT
+931 
-936 FTVIDPIE
+936 

>member
-483 EAINEYAEAPD
+483 EAINEYAGAPD

-505 KRAGVKTNESLL
+505 KRAGVKTDESLL

-522 FRDLVRIGFRG
+522 FRDLVRNERG
-533 ASQVGPDPLGHV
+533 RELAFEGLRKWDLIRWGTFVEKMHNAGTNQPTENKYRNVSYTNYASANYANVTARHIYLPIPTK
-545 RREDAQRRDQPADGE
+545 
-560 QVPQRQLYELCVGE
+560 ELAVNHA
-574 LRQRDGTPHLPPDSD
+574 LRQN
-589 QGAGGEPRAPTE
+589 
-601 PLMVKR
+601 PL
-607 LIAEHTMNT
+607 
-616 KRITYL
+616 
-622 AATLALATAAVSCE
+622 
-636 HEEIYEPLEFSVRLA
+636 
-651 PTNTYRTGDPVVFN
+651 
-665 FSGNA
+665 
-670 DFITV
+670 
-675 WTGDTGHEYKHRNR
+675 W
-689 TKVDIAD
+689 
-696 IESCELEIEIS
+696 
-707 QQYGTLNNLVL
+707 
-718 FAGNKFA
+718 
-725 GLNGSDAATDRPVVE
+725 
-740 AIAANDCADWT
+740 
-751 KLEFTPNNANKFKT
+751 
-765 YTYDITRFA
+765 
-774 DRFSWGMHLFYP
+774 
-786 DPKTTMRTY
+786 
-795 RINPK
+795 
-800 ITVKFKGHD
+800 
-809 TQVYNYPDM
+809 
-818 EFVPFS
+818 
-824 LASQHAD
+824 
-831 DPYIHNVSGNGN
+831 
-843 LKFQGRP
+843 
-850 GANNTA
+850 
-856 NIVFQGFSAGAFPEI
+856 
-871 DQWAF
+871 
-876 MQPVAL
+876 
-882 NTISPDTGLNIK
+882 
-894 GVTDDLPS
+894 
-902 YSYTY
+902 
-907 TEPGTYTVTFIVAG
+907 
-921 GNYQGQSAPA
+921 
-931 PYEVT
+931 
-936 FTVIDPIE
+936 

>member
-57 SEALYGNYYS
+57 SEAIYGNYYS

-120 AVEKTEIDPG
+120 AVEKTKIDPE

-420 DQTIED
+420 DQTIEN

-483 EAINEYAEAPD
+483 EAINEYAGAPD

-505 KRAGVKTNESLL
+505 KRAGVKTDESLL

-522 FRDLVRIGFRG
+522 FRDLVRNERG
-533 ASQVGPDPLGHV
+533 RELAFEGLRKWDLIRWGTFVEKMHNAGTNQPTENKYRNVSYTNYASANYANVTARHIYLPIPTK
-545 RREDAQRRDQPADGE
+545 
-560 QVPQRQLYELCVGE
+560 ELAVNHA
-574 LRQRDGTPHLPPDSD
+574 LRQN
-589 QGAGGEPRAPTE
+589 
-601 PLMVKR
+601 PL
-607 LIAEHTMNT
+607 
-616 KRITYL
+616 
-622 AATLALATAAVSCE
+622 
-636 HEEIYEPLEFSVRLA
+636 
-651 PTNTYRTGDPVVFN
+651 
-665 FSGNA
+665 
-670 DFITV
+670 
-675 WTGDTGHEYKHRNR
+675 W
-689 TKVDIAD
+689 
-696 IESCELEIEIS
+696 
-707 QQYGTLNNLVL
+707 
-718 FAGNKFA
+718 
-725 GLNGSDAATDRPVVE
+725 
-740 AIAANDCADWT
+740 
-751 KLEFTPNNANKFKT
+751 
-765 YTYDITRFA
+765 
-774 DRFSWGMHLFYP
+774 
-786 DPKTTMRTY
+786 
-795 RINPK
+795 
-800 ITVKFKGHD
+800 
-809 TQVYNYPDM
+809 
-818 EFVPFS
+818 
-824 LASQHAD
+824 
-831 DPYIHNVSGNGN
+831 
-843 LKFQGRP
+843 
-850 GANNTA
+850 
-856 NIVFQGFSAGAFPEI
+856 
-871 DQWAF
+871 
-876 MQPVAL
+876 
-882 NTISPDTGLNIK
+882 
-894 GVTDDLPS
+894 
-902 YSYTY
+902 
-907 TEPGTYTVTFIVAG
+907 
-921 GNYQGQSAPA
+921 
-931 PYEVT
+931 
-936 FTVIDPIE
+936 

>member
-74 DLCYFNNYNNS
+74 DLCYFNNYNN
-85 ESRPDRYN
+85 
-93 HSAGT
+93 SAGT

-269 IFINM
+269 VFINM

-420 DQTIED
+420 DQTIEN

-483 EAINEYAEAPD
+483 EAINEYAGAPD

-505 KRAGVKTNESLL
+505 KRTGVKTDESLL

-522 FRDLVRIGFRG
+522 FRDLVRNERG
-533 ASQVGPDPLGHV
+533 RELAFEGLRKWDLIRWGTFVEKMHNAGTNQPTENKYRNVSYTNYASANYANVTARHIYLPIPTK
-545 RREDAQRRDQPADGE
+545 
-560 QVPQRQLYELCVGE
+560 ELAVNHA
-574 LRQRDGTPHLPPDSD
+574 LRQN
-589 QGAGGEPRAPTE
+589 
-601 PLMVKR
+601 PL
-607 LIAEHTMNT
+607 
-616 KRITYL
+616 
-622 AATLALATAAVSCE
+622 
-636 HEEIYEPLEFSVRLA
+636 
-651 PTNTYRTGDPVVFN
+651 
-665 FSGNA
+665 
-670 DFITV
+670 
-675 WTGDTGHEYKHRNR
+675 W
-689 TKVDIAD
+689 
-696 IESCELEIEIS
+696 
-707 QQYGTLNNLVL
+707 
-718 FAGNKFA
+718 
-725 GLNGSDAATDRPVVE
+725 
-740 AIAANDCADWT
+740 
-751 KLEFTPNNANKFKT
+751 
-765 YTYDITRFA
+765 
-774 DRFSWGMHLFYP
+774 
-786 DPKTTMRTY
+786 
-795 RINPK
+795 
-800 ITVKFKGHD
+800 
-809 TQVYNYPDM
+809 
-818 EFVPFS
+818 
-824 LASQHAD
+824 
-831 DPYIHNVSGNGN
+831 
-843 LKFQGRP
+843 
-850 GANNTA
+850 
-856 NIVFQGFSAGAFPEI
+856 
-871 DQWAF
+871 
-876 MQPVAL
+876 
-882 NTISPDTGLNIK
+882 
-894 GVTDDLPS
+894 
-902 YSYTY
+902 
-907 TEPGTYTVTFIVAG
+907 
-921 GNYQGQSAPA
+921 
-931 PYEVT
+931 
-936 FTVIDPIE
+936 

>member
-120 AVEKTEIDPG
+120 AVEKTEIDPE

-420 DQTIED
+420 DQTIEN

-483 EAINEYAEAPD
+483 EAINEYAGASD

-505 KRAGVKTNESLL
+505 KRAGVKTDESLL

-522 FRDLVRIGFRG
+522 FRDLVRNERG
-533 ASQVGPDPLGHV
+533 RELAFEGLRKWDLIRWGTFVEKMHNAGTNQPTENKYRNVSYTNYASANYANVTARHIYLPIPTK
-545 RREDAQRRDQPADGE
+545 
-560 QVPQRQLYELCVGE
+560 ELAVNHA
-574 LRQRDGTPHLPPDSD
+574 LRQN
-589 QGAGGEPRAPTE
+589 
-601 PLMVKR
+601 PL
-607 LIAEHTMNT
+607 
-616 KRITYL
+616 
-622 AATLALATAAVSCE
+622 
-636 HEEIYEPLEFSVRLA
+636 
-651 PTNTYRTGDPVVFN
+651 
-665 FSGNA
+665 
-670 DFITV
+670 
-675 WTGDTGHEYKHRNR
+675 W
-689 TKVDIAD
+689 
-696 IESCELEIEIS
+696 
-707 QQYGTLNNLVL
+707 
-718 FAGNKFA
+718 
-725 GLNGSDAATDRPVVE
+725 
-740 AIAANDCADWT
+740 
-751 KLEFTPNNANKFKT
+751 
-765 YTYDITRFA
+765 
-774 DRFSWGMHLFYP
+774 
-786 DPKTTMRTY
+786 
-795 RINPK
+795 
-800 ITVKFKGHD
+800 
-809 TQVYNYPDM
+809 
-818 EFVPFS
+818 
-824 LASQHAD
+824 
-831 DPYIHNVSGNGN
+831 
-843 LKFQGRP
+843 
-850 GANNTA
+850 
-856 NIVFQGFSAGAFPEI
+856 
-871 DQWAF
+871 
-876 MQPVAL
+876 
-882 NTISPDTGLNIK
+882 
-894 GVTDDLPS
+894 
-902 YSYTY
+902 
-907 TEPGTYTVTFIVAG
+907 
-921 GNYQGQSAPA
+921 
-931 PYEVT
+931 
-936 FTVIDPIE
+936 

>member
-172 PNDVQMAATPQEQVL
+172 PNNVQMAATPQEQVL

-229 GESVKQIDGLDKK
+229 GESIKQIDGLDKK

-483 EAINEYAEAPD
+483 EAINEYAGAPD
-494 DQAKEAIREIR
+494 DQAKDAIREIR
-505 KRAGVKTNESLL
+505 KRAGVKTDESLL

-522 FRDLVRIGFRG
+522 FRDLVRNERG
-533 ASQVGPDPLGHV
+533 RELAFEGLRKWDLIRWGTFVEKMHNAGTNQPTENKYRNVSYTNYASANYANVTARHIYLPIPTK
-545 RREDAQRRDQPADGE
+545 
-560 QVPQRQLYELCVGE
+560 ELAVNHA
-574 LRQRDGTPHLPPDSD
+574 LRQN
-589 QGAGGEPRAPTE
+589 
-601 PLMVKR
+601 PL
-607 LIAEHTMNT
+607 
-616 KRITYL
+616 
-622 AATLALATAAVSCE
+622 
-636 HEEIYEPLEFSVRLA
+636 
-651 PTNTYRTGDPVVFN
+651 
-665 FSGNA
+665 
-670 DFITV
+670 
-675 WTGDTGHEYKHRNR
+675 W
-689 TKVDIAD
+689 
-696 IESCELEIEIS
+696 
-707 QQYGTLNNLVL
+707 
-718 FAGNKFA
+718 
-725 GLNGSDAATDRPVVE
+725 
-740 AIAANDCADWT
+740 
-751 KLEFTPNNANKFKT
+751 
-765 YTYDITRFA
+765 
-774 DRFSWGMHLFYP
+774 
-786 DPKTTMRTY
+786 
-795 RINPK
+795 
-800 ITVKFKGHD
+800 
-809 TQVYNYPDM
+809 
-818 EFVPFS
+818 
-824 LASQHAD
+824 
-831 DPYIHNVSGNGN
+831 
-843 LKFQGRP
+843 
-850 GANNTA
+850 
-856 NIVFQGFSAGAFPEI
+856 
-871 DQWAF
+871 
-876 MQPVAL
+876 
-882 NTISPDTGLNIK
+882 
-894 GVTDDLPS
+894 
-902 YSYTY
+902 
-907 TEPGTYTVTFIVAG
+907 
-921 GNYQGQSAPA
+921 
-931 PYEVT
+931 
-936 FTVIDPIE
+936 

>member
-149 YHFLLAQAWGDVP
+149 YHFLLAQAWGDMP

-300 DWTNGRIG
+300 DWPNGRIG

-483 EAINEYAEAPD
+483 EAINEYAGAPD
-494 DQAKEAIREIR
+494 DQAKDAIREIR
-505 KRAGVKTNESLL
+505 KRAGVKTDESLL

-522 FRDLVRIGFRG
+522 FRDLVRNERG
-533 ASQVGPDPLGHV
+533 RELAFEGLRKWDLIRWGTFVEKMHNAGTNQPTENKYRNVSYTNYASANYANVTARHIYLPIPTK
-545 RREDAQRRDQPADGE
+545 
-560 QVPQRQLYELCVGE
+560 ELAVNHA
-574 LRQRDGTPHLPPDSD
+574 LRQN
-589 QGAGGEPRAPTE
+589 
-601 PLMVKR
+601 PL
-607 LIAEHTMNT
+607 
-616 KRITYL
+616 
-622 AATLALATAAVSCE
+622 
-636 HEEIYEPLEFSVRLA
+636 
-651 PTNTYRTGDPVVFN
+651 
-665 FSGNA
+665 
-670 DFITV
+670 
-675 WTGDTGHEYKHRNR
+675 W
-689 TKVDIAD
+689 
-696 IESCELEIEIS
+696 
-707 QQYGTLNNLVL
+707 
-718 FAGNKFA
+718 
-725 GLNGSDAATDRPVVE
+725 
-740 AIAANDCADWT
+740 
-751 KLEFTPNNANKFKT
+751 
-765 YTYDITRFA
+765 
-774 DRFSWGMHLFYP
+774 
-786 DPKTTMRTY
+786 
-795 RINPK
+795 
-800 ITVKFKGHD
+800 
-809 TQVYNYPDM
+809 
-818 EFVPFS
+818 
-824 LASQHAD
+824 
-831 DPYIHNVSGNGN
+831 
-843 LKFQGRP
+843 
-850 GANNTA
+850 
-856 NIVFQGFSAGAFPEI
+856 
-871 DQWAF
+871 
-876 MQPVAL
+876 
-882 NTISPDTGLNIK
+882 
-894 GVTDDLPS
+894 
-902 YSYTY
+902 
-907 TEPGTYTVTFIVAG
+907 
-921 GNYQGQSAPA
+921 
-931 PYEVT
+931 
-936 FTVIDPIE
+936 

>member
-67 LQIANAD
+67 LQSANAD
-74 DLCYFNNYNNS
+74 DLCYFNPDNNRD
-85 ESRPDRYN
+85 SRPDRYN

-120 AVEKTEIDPG
+120 AVEKTEIDPE

-368 PGYNYRGM
+368 PGYNSRGM

-420 DQTIED
+420 DQTIEN

-483 EAINEYAEAPD
+483 EAINEYAGAPD

-505 KRAGVKTNESLL
+505 KRAGVKTDESLL

-522 FRDLVRIGFRG
+522 FRDLVRNERG
-533 ASQVGPDPLGHV
+533 RELAFEGLRKWDLIRWGTFVEKMHNAGTNQPTENKYRNVSYTNYASANYANVTARHIYLPIPTK
-545 RREDAQRRDQPADGE
+545 
-560 QVPQRQLYELCVGE
+560 ELAVNHA
-574 LRQRDGTPHLPPDSD
+574 LRQN
-589 QGAGGEPRAPTE
+589 
-601 PLMVKR
+601 PL
-607 LIAEHTMNT
+607 
-616 KRITYL
+616 
-622 AATLALATAAVSCE
+622 
-636 HEEIYEPLEFSVRLA
+636 
-651 PTNTYRTGDPVVFN
+651 
-665 FSGNA
+665 
-670 DFITV
+670 
-675 WTGDTGHEYKHRNR
+675 W
-689 TKVDIAD
+689 
-696 IESCELEIEIS
+696 
-707 QQYGTLNNLVL
+707 
-718 FAGNKFA
+718 
-725 GLNGSDAATDRPVVE
+725 
-740 AIAANDCADWT
+740 
-751 KLEFTPNNANKFKT
+751 
-765 YTYDITRFA
+765 
-774 DRFSWGMHLFYP
+774 
-786 DPKTTMRTY
+786 
-795 RINPK
+795 
-800 ITVKFKGHD
+800 
-809 TQVYNYPDM
+809 
-818 EFVPFS
+818 
-824 LASQHAD
+824 
-831 DPYIHNVSGNGN
+831 
-843 LKFQGRP
+843 
-850 GANNTA
+850 
-856 NIVFQGFSAGAFPEI
+856 
-871 DQWAF
+871 
-876 MQPVAL
+876 
-882 NTISPDTGLNIK
+882 
-894 GVTDDLPS
+894 
-902 YSYTY
+902 
-907 TEPGTYTVTFIVAG
+907 
-921 GNYQGQSAPA
+921 
-931 PYEVT
+931 
-936 FTVIDPIE
+936 

>member
-98 AAIYD
+98 ATIYD

-444 NAGKWRRE
+444 NTGKWRRE

-483 EAINEYAEAPD
+483 EAINEYAGAPD

-505 KRAGVKTNESLL
+505 KRAGVKTDESLL

-522 FRDLVRIGFRG
+522 FRDLVRNERG
-533 ASQVGPDPLGHV
+533 RELAFEGLRKWDLIRWGTFVEKMHNAGTNQPTENKYRNVSYTNYASANYANVTARHIYLPIPTK
-545 RREDAQRRDQPADGE
+545 
-560 QVPQRQLYELCVGE
+560 ELAVNHA
-574 LRQRDGTPHLPPDSD
+574 LRQN
-589 QGAGGEPRAPTE
+589 
-601 PLMVKR
+601 PL
-607 LIAEHTMNT
+607 
-616 KRITYL
+616 
-622 AATLALATAAVSCE
+622 
-636 HEEIYEPLEFSVRLA
+636 
-651 PTNTYRTGDPVVFN
+651 
-665 FSGNA
+665 
-670 DFITV
+670 
-675 WTGDTGHEYKHRNR
+675 W
-689 TKVDIAD
+689 
-696 IESCELEIEIS
+696 
-707 QQYGTLNNLVL
+707 
-718 FAGNKFA
+718 
-725 GLNGSDAATDRPVVE
+725 
-740 AIAANDCADWT
+740 
-751 KLEFTPNNANKFKT
+751 
-765 YTYDITRFA
+765 
-774 DRFSWGMHLFYP
+774 
-786 DPKTTMRTY
+786 
-795 RINPK
+795 
-800 ITVKFKGHD
+800 
-809 TQVYNYPDM
+809 
-818 EFVPFS
+818 
-824 LASQHAD
+824 
-831 DPYIHNVSGNGN
+831 
-843 LKFQGRP
+843 
-850 GANNTA
+850 
-856 NIVFQGFSAGAFPEI
+856 
-871 DQWAF
+871 
-876 MQPVAL
+876 
-882 NTISPDTGLNIK
+882 
-894 GVTDDLPS
+894 
-902 YSYTY
+902 
-907 TEPGTYTVTFIVAG
+907 
-921 GNYQGQSAPA
+921 
-931 PYEVT
+931 
-936 FTVIDPIE
+936 

>member
-120 AVEKTEIDPG
+120 AVEKTEIDPE

-149 YHFLLAQAWGDVP
+149 YHFLLAQAWGDMP

-483 EAINEYAEAPD
+483 EAINEYAGAPD

-505 KRAGVKTNESLL
+505 KRAGVKTDESLL

-522 FRDLVRIGFRG
+522 FRDLVRNERG
-533 ASQVGPDPLGHV
+533 RELAFEGLRKWDLIRWGTFVEKMHNAGTNQPTENKYRNVSYTNYASANYANVTARHIYLPIPTK
-545 RREDAQRRDQPADGE
+545 
-560 QVPQRQLYELCVGE
+560 ELAVNHA
-574 LRQRDGTPHLPPDSD
+574 LRQN
-589 QGAGGEPRAPTE
+589 
-601 PLMVKR
+601 PL
-607 LIAEHTMNT
+607 
-616 KRITYL
+616 
-622 AATLALATAAVSCE
+622 
-636 HEEIYEPLEFSVRLA
+636 
-651 PTNTYRTGDPVVFN
+651 
-665 FSGNA
+665 
-670 DFITV
+670 
-675 WTGDTGHEYKHRNR
+675 W
-689 TKVDIAD
+689 
-696 IESCELEIEIS
+696 
-707 QQYGTLNNLVL
+707 
-718 FAGNKFA
+718 
-725 GLNGSDAATDRPVVE
+725 
-740 AIAANDCADWT
+740 
-751 KLEFTPNNANKFKT
+751 
-765 YTYDITRFA
+765 
-774 DRFSWGMHLFYP
+774 
-786 DPKTTMRTY
+786 
-795 RINPK
+795 
-800 ITVKFKGHD
+800 
-809 TQVYNYPDM
+809 
-818 EFVPFS
+818 
-824 LASQHAD
+824 
-831 DPYIHNVSGNGN
+831 
-843 LKFQGRP
+843 
-850 GANNTA
+850 
-856 NIVFQGFSAGAFPEI
+856 
-871 DQWAF
+871 
-876 MQPVAL
+876 
-882 NTISPDTGLNIK
+882 
-894 GVTDDLPS
+894 
-902 YSYTY
+902 
-907 TEPGTYTVTFIVAG
+907 
-921 GNYQGQSAPA
+921 
-931 PYEVT
+931 
-936 FTVIDPIE
+936 

>member
-120 AVEKTEIDPG
+120 AVEKTEIDPE

-483 EAINEYAEAPD
+483 EAINEYAGAPD
-494 DQAKEAIREIR
+494 EQAKEAIREIR

-522 FRDLVRIGFRG
+522 FRDLVRNERG
-533 ASQVGPDPLGHV
+533 RELAFEGLRKWDLIRWGTFVEKMHNAGTNQPTENKYRNVSYTNYASANYANVTARHIYLPIPTK
-545 RREDAQRRDQPADGE
+545 
-560 QVPQRQLYELCVGE
+560 ELAVNHA
-574 LRQRDGTPHLPPDSD
+574 LRQN
-589 QGAGGEPRAPTE
+589 
-601 PLMVKR
+601 PL
-607 LIAEHTMNT
+607 
-616 KRITYL
+616 
-622 AATLALATAAVSCE
+622 
-636 HEEIYEPLEFSVRLA
+636 
-651 PTNTYRTGDPVVFN
+651 
-665 FSGNA
+665 
-670 DFITV
+670 
-675 WTGDTGHEYKHRNR
+675 W
-689 TKVDIAD
+689 
-696 IESCELEIEIS
+696 
-707 QQYGTLNNLVL
+707 
-718 FAGNKFA
+718 
-725 GLNGSDAATDRPVVE
+725 
-740 AIAANDCADWT
+740 
-751 KLEFTPNNANKFKT
+751 
-765 YTYDITRFA
+765 
-774 DRFSWGMHLFYP
+774 
-786 DPKTTMRTY
+786 
-795 RINPK
+795 
-800 ITVKFKGHD
+800 
-809 TQVYNYPDM
+809 
-818 EFVPFS
+818 
-824 LASQHAD
+824 
-831 DPYIHNVSGNGN
+831 
-843 LKFQGRP
+843 
-850 GANNTA
+850 
-856 NIVFQGFSAGAFPEI
+856 
-871 DQWAF
+871 
-876 MQPVAL
+876 
-882 NTISPDTGLNIK
+882 
-894 GVTDDLPS
+894 
-902 YSYTY
+902 
-907 TEPGTYTVTFIVAG
+907 
-921 GNYQGQSAPA
+921 
-931 PYEVT
+931 
-936 FTVIDPIE
+936 

>member
-368 PGYNYRGM
+368 PGYNYRGT

-483 EAINEYAEAPD
+483 EAINEYAGAPD

-505 KRAGVKTNESLL
+505 KRAGVKTDESLL

-522 FRDLVRIGFRG
+522 FRDLVRNERG
-533 ASQVGPDPLGHV
+533 RELAFEGLRKWDLIRWGTFVEKMHNAGTNQPTENKYRNVSYTNYASANYANVTARHIYLPIPTK
-545 RREDAQRRDQPADGE
+545 
-560 QVPQRQLYELCVGE
+560 ELAVNHA
-574 LRQRDGTPHLPPDSD
+574 LRQN
-589 QGAGGEPRAPTE
+589 
-601 PLMVKR
+601 PL
-607 LIAEHTMNT
+607 
-616 KRITYL
+616 
-622 AATLALATAAVSCE
+622 
-636 HEEIYEPLEFSVRLA
+636 
-651 PTNTYRTGDPVVFN
+651 
-665 FSGNA
+665 
-670 DFITV
+670 
-675 WTGDTGHEYKHRNR
+675 W
-689 TKVDIAD
+689 
-696 IESCELEIEIS
+696 
-707 QQYGTLNNLVL
+707 
-718 FAGNKFA
+718 
-725 GLNGSDAATDRPVVE
+725 
-740 AIAANDCADWT
+740 
-751 KLEFTPNNANKFKT
+751 
-765 YTYDITRFA
+765 
-774 DRFSWGMHLFYP
+774 
-786 DPKTTMRTY
+786 
-795 RINPK
+795 
-800 ITVKFKGHD
+800 
-809 TQVYNYPDM
+809 
-818 EFVPFS
+818 
-824 LASQHAD
+824 
-831 DPYIHNVSGNGN
+831 
-843 LKFQGRP
+843 
-850 GANNTA
+850 
-856 NIVFQGFSAGAFPEI
+856 
-871 DQWAF
+871 
-876 MQPVAL
+876 
-882 NTISPDTGLNIK
+882 
-894 GVTDDLPS
+894 
-902 YSYTY
+902 
-907 TEPGTYTVTFIVAG
+907 
-921 GNYQGQSAPA
+921 
-931 PYEVT
+931 
-936 FTVIDPIE
+936 

>member
-57 SEALYGNYYS
+57 SEAIYGNYYS

-269 IFINM
+269 VFINM

-483 EAINEYAEAPD
+483 EAINEYAGAPD

-505 KRAGVKTNESLL
+505 KRTGVKTDESLL

-522 FRDLVRIGFRG
+522 FRDLVRNERG
-533 ASQVGPDPLGHV
+533 RELAFEGLRKWDLIRWGTFVEKMHNAGTNQPTENKYRNVSYTNYASANYANVTARHIYLPIPTK
-545 RREDAQRRDQPADGE
+545 
-560 QVPQRQLYELCVGE
+560 ELAVNHA
-574 LRQRDGTPHLPPDSD
+574 LRQN
-589 QGAGGEPRAPTE
+589 
-601 PLMVKR
+601 PL
-607 LIAEHTMNT
+607 
-616 KRITYL
+616 
-622 AATLALATAAVSCE
+622 
-636 HEEIYEPLEFSVRLA
+636 
-651 PTNTYRTGDPVVFN
+651 
-665 FSGNA
+665 
-670 DFITV
+670 
-675 WTGDTGHEYKHRNR
+675 W
-689 TKVDIAD
+689 
-696 IESCELEIEIS
+696 
-707 QQYGTLNNLVL
+707 
-718 FAGNKFA
+718 
-725 GLNGSDAATDRPVVE
+725 
-740 AIAANDCADWT
+740 
-751 KLEFTPNNANKFKT
+751 
-765 YTYDITRFA
+765 
-774 DRFSWGMHLFYP
+774 
-786 DPKTTMRTY
+786 
-795 RINPK
+795 
-800 ITVKFKGHD
+800 
-809 TQVYNYPDM
+809 
-818 EFVPFS
+818 
-824 LASQHAD
+824 
-831 DPYIHNVSGNGN
+831 
-843 LKFQGRP
+843 
-850 GANNTA
+850 
-856 NIVFQGFSAGAFPEI
+856 
-871 DQWAF
+871 
-876 MQPVAL
+876 
-882 NTISPDTGLNIK
+882 
-894 GVTDDLPS
+894 
-902 YSYTY
+902 
-907 TEPGTYTVTFIVAG
+907 
-921 GNYQGQSAPA
+921 
-931 PYEVT
+931 
-936 FTVIDPIE
+936 

>member
-98 AAIYD
+98 ATIYD

-420 DQTIED
+420 DQTIEN

-483 EAINEYAEAPD
+483 EAINEYAGAPD

-505 KRAGVKTNESLL
+505 KRAGVKTDESLL

-522 FRDLVRIGFRG
+522 FCDLVRNERG
-533 ASQVGPDPLGHV
+533 RELAFEGLRKWDLIRWGTFVEKMHNAGTNQPTENKYRNVSYTNYASANYANVTARHIYLPIPTK
-545 RREDAQRRDQPADGE
+545 
-560 QVPQRQLYELCVGE
+560 ELAVNHA
-574 LRQRDGTPHLPPDSD
+574 LRQN
-589 QGAGGEPRAPTE
+589 
-601 PLMVKR
+601 PL
-607 LIAEHTMNT
+607 
-616 KRITYL
+616 
-622 AATLALATAAVSCE
+622 
-636 HEEIYEPLEFSVRLA
+636 
-651 PTNTYRTGDPVVFN
+651 
-665 FSGNA
+665 
-670 DFITV
+670 
-675 WTGDTGHEYKHRNR
+675 W
-689 TKVDIAD
+689 
-696 IESCELEIEIS
+696 
-707 QQYGTLNNLVL
+707 
-718 FAGNKFA
+718 
-725 GLNGSDAATDRPVVE
+725 
-740 AIAANDCADWT
+740 
-751 KLEFTPNNANKFKT
+751 
-765 YTYDITRFA
+765 
-774 DRFSWGMHLFYP
+774 
-786 DPKTTMRTY
+786 
-795 RINPK
+795 
-800 ITVKFKGHD
+800 
-809 TQVYNYPDM
+809 
-818 EFVPFS
+818 
-824 LASQHAD
+824 
-831 DPYIHNVSGNGN
+831 
-843 LKFQGRP
+843 
-850 GANNTA
+850 
-856 NIVFQGFSAGAFPEI
+856 
-871 DQWAF
+871 
-876 MQPVAL
+876 
-882 NTISPDTGLNIK
+882 
-894 GVTDDLPS
+894 
-902 YSYTY
+902 
-907 TEPGTYTVTFIVAG
+907 
-921 GNYQGQSAPA
+921 
-931 PYEVT
+931 
-936 FTVIDPIE
+936 

>member
-57 SEALYGNYYS
+57 SEAIYGNYYS

-349 TADETA
+349 TTDETA

-420 DQTIED
+420 DQTIEN

-483 EAINEYAEAPD
+483 EAINEYAGAPD

-505 KRAGVKTNESLL
+505 KRAGVKTDESLL

-522 FRDLVRIGFRG
+522 FRDLVRNERG
-533 ASQVGPDPLGHV
+533 RELAFEGLRKWDLIRWGTFVEKMHNAGTNQPTENKYRNVSYTNYASANYANVTARHIYLPIPTK
-545 RREDAQRRDQPADGE
+545 
-560 QVPQRQLYELCVGE
+560 ELAVNHA
-574 LRQRDGTPHLPPDSD
+574 LRQN
-589 QGAGGEPRAPTE
+589 
-601 PLMVKR
+601 PL
-607 LIAEHTMNT
+607 
-616 KRITYL
+616 
-622 AATLALATAAVSCE
+622 
-636 HEEIYEPLEFSVRLA
+636 
-651 PTNTYRTGDPVVFN
+651 
-665 FSGNA
+665 
-670 DFITV
+670 
-675 WTGDTGHEYKHRNR
+675 W
-689 TKVDIAD
+689 
-696 IESCELEIEIS
+696 
-707 QQYGTLNNLVL
+707 
-718 FAGNKFA
+718 
-725 GLNGSDAATDRPVVE
+725 
-740 AIAANDCADWT
+740 
-751 KLEFTPNNANKFKT
+751 
-765 YTYDITRFA
+765 
-774 DRFSWGMHLFYP
+774 
-786 DPKTTMRTY
+786 
-795 RINPK
+795 
-800 ITVKFKGHD
+800 
-809 TQVYNYPDM
+809 
-818 EFVPFS
+818 
-824 LASQHAD
+824 
-831 DPYIHNVSGNGN
+831 
-843 LKFQGRP
+843 
-850 GANNTA
+850 
-856 NIVFQGFSAGAFPEI
+856 
-871 DQWAF
+871 
-876 MQPVAL
+876 
-882 NTISPDTGLNIK
+882 
-894 GVTDDLPS
+894 
-902 YSYTY
+902 
-907 TEPGTYTVTFIVAG
+907 
-921 GNYQGQSAPA
+921 
-931 PYEVT
+931 
-936 FTVIDPIE
+936 

>member
-98 AAIYD
+98 ATIYD

-452 TVYEKQMSAKS
+452 TGYEKQMSAKS

-483 EAINEYAEAPD
+483 EAINEYAGAPD

-505 KRAGVKTNESLL
+505 KRAGVKTDESLL

-522 FRDLVRIGFRG
+522 FRDLVRNERG
-533 ASQVGPDPLGHV
+533 RELAFEGLRKWDLIRWGTFVEKMHNAGTNQPTENKYRNVSYTNYASANYANVTARHIYLPIPTK
-545 RREDAQRRDQPADGE
+545 
-560 QVPQRQLYELCVGE
+560 ELAVNHA
-574 LRQRDGTPHLPPDSD
+574 LRQN
-589 QGAGGEPRAPTE
+589 
-601 PLMVKR
+601 PL
-607 LIAEHTMNT
+607 
-616 KRITYL
+616 
-622 AATLALATAAVSCE
+622 
-636 HEEIYEPLEFSVRLA
+636 
-651 PTNTYRTGDPVVFN
+651 
-665 FSGNA
+665 
-670 DFITV
+670 
-675 WTGDTGHEYKHRNR
+675 W
-689 TKVDIAD
+689 
-696 IESCELEIEIS
+696 
-707 QQYGTLNNLVL
+707 
-718 FAGNKFA
+718 
-725 GLNGSDAATDRPVVE
+725 
-740 AIAANDCADWT
+740 
-751 KLEFTPNNANKFKT
+751 
-765 YTYDITRFA
+765 
-774 DRFSWGMHLFYP
+774 
-786 DPKTTMRTY
+786 
-795 RINPK
+795 
-800 ITVKFKGHD
+800 
-809 TQVYNYPDM
+809 
-818 EFVPFS
+818 
-824 LASQHAD
+824 
-831 DPYIHNVSGNGN
+831 
-843 LKFQGRP
+843 
-850 GANNTA
+850 
-856 NIVFQGFSAGAFPEI
+856 
-871 DQWAF
+871 
-876 MQPVAL
+876 
-882 NTISPDTGLNIK
+882 
-894 GVTDDLPS
+894 
-902 YSYTY
+902 
-907 TEPGTYTVTFIVAG
+907 
-921 GNYQGQSAPA
+921 
-931 PYEVT
+931 
-936 FTVIDPIE
+936 

>member
-98 AAIYD
+98 ATIYD

-193 IEATIPDLYEP
+193 IEATIPNLYEP

-483 EAINEYAEAPD
+483 EAINEYAGAPD
-494 DQAKEAIREIR
+494 DQAKDAIREIR
-505 KRAGVKTNESLL
+505 KRAGVKTDESLL

-522 FRDLVRIGFRG
+522 FRDLVRNERG
-533 ASQVGPDPLGHV
+533 RELAFEGLRKWDLIRWGTFVEKMHNAGTNQPTENKYRNVSYTNYASANYANVTARHIYLPIPTK
-545 RREDAQRRDQPADGE
+545 
-560 QVPQRQLYELCVGE
+560 ELAVNHA
-574 LRQRDGTPHLPPDSD
+574 LRQN
-589 QGAGGEPRAPTE
+589 
-601 PLMVKR
+601 PL
-607 LIAEHTMNT
+607 
-616 KRITYL
+616 
-622 AATLALATAAVSCE
+622 
-636 HEEIYEPLEFSVRLA
+636 
-651 PTNTYRTGDPVVFN
+651 
-665 FSGNA
+665 
-670 DFITV
+670 
-675 WTGDTGHEYKHRNR
+675 W
-689 TKVDIAD
+689 
-696 IESCELEIEIS
+696 
-707 QQYGTLNNLVL
+707 
-718 FAGNKFA
+718 
-725 GLNGSDAATDRPVVE
+725 
-740 AIAANDCADWT
+740 
-751 KLEFTPNNANKFKT
+751 
-765 YTYDITRFA
+765 
-774 DRFSWGMHLFYP
+774 
-786 DPKTTMRTY
+786 
-795 RINPK
+795 
-800 ITVKFKGHD
+800 
-809 TQVYNYPDM
+809 
-818 EFVPFS
+818 
-824 LASQHAD
+824 
-831 DPYIHNVSGNGN
+831 
-843 LKFQGRP
+843 
-850 GANNTA
+850 
-856 NIVFQGFSAGAFPEI
+856 
-871 DQWAF
+871 
-876 MQPVAL
+876 
-882 NTISPDTGLNIK
+882 
-894 GVTDDLPS
+894 
-902 YSYTY
+902 
-907 TEPGTYTVTFIVAG
+907 
-921 GNYQGQSAPA
+921 
-931 PYEVT
+931 
-936 FTVIDPIE
+936 

>member
-98 AAIYD
+98 ATIYD

-193 IEATIPDLYEP
+193 IEATIPNLYEP

-483 EAINEYAEAPD
+483 EAINEYAGAPD
-494 DQAKEAIREIR
+494 EQAKDAIREIR
-505 KRAGVKTNESLL
+505 KRAGVKTDESLL

-522 FRDLVRIGFRG
+522 FRDLVRNERG
-533 ASQVGPDPLGHV
+533 RELAFEGLRKWDLIRWGTFVEKMHNAGTNQPTENKYRNVSYTNYASANYANVTARHIYLPIPTK
-545 RREDAQRRDQPADGE
+545 
-560 QVPQRQLYELCVGE
+560 ELAVNHA
-574 LRQRDGTPHLPPDSD
+574 LRQN
-589 QGAGGEPRAPTE
+589 
-601 PLMVKR
+601 PL
-607 LIAEHTMNT
+607 
-616 KRITYL
+616 
-622 AATLALATAAVSCE
+622 
-636 HEEIYEPLEFSVRLA
+636 
-651 PTNTYRTGDPVVFN
+651 
-665 FSGNA
+665 
-670 DFITV
+670 
-675 WTGDTGHEYKHRNR
+675 W
-689 TKVDIAD
+689 
-696 IESCELEIEIS
+696 
-707 QQYGTLNNLVL
+707 
-718 FAGNKFA
+718 
-725 GLNGSDAATDRPVVE
+725 
-740 AIAANDCADWT
+740 
-751 KLEFTPNNANKFKT
+751 
-765 YTYDITRFA
+765 
-774 DRFSWGMHLFYP
+774 
-786 DPKTTMRTY
+786 
-795 RINPK
+795 
-800 ITVKFKGHD
+800 
-809 TQVYNYPDM
+809 
-818 EFVPFS
+818 
-824 LASQHAD
+824 
-831 DPYIHNVSGNGN
+831 
-843 LKFQGRP
+843 
-850 GANNTA
+850 
-856 NIVFQGFSAGAFPEI
+856 
-871 DQWAF
+871 
-876 MQPVAL
+876 
-882 NTISPDTGLNIK
+882 
-894 GVTDDLPS
+894 
-902 YSYTY
+902 
-907 TEPGTYTVTFIVAG
+907 
-921 GNYQGQSAPA
+921 
-931 PYEVT
+931 
-936 FTVIDPIE
+936 

>member
-149 YHFLLAQAWGDVP
+149 YHFLLAQAWGDMP

-274 IRDQYDTQFH
+274 IRDQYDTQFL

-483 EAINEYAEAPD
+483 EAINEYAGAPD

-505 KRAGVKTNESLL
+505 KRAGVKTDESLL

-522 FRDLVRIGFRG
+522 FRDLVRNERG
-533 ASQVGPDPLGHV
+533 RELAFEGLRKWDLIRWGTFVEKMHNAGTNQPTENKYRNVSYTNYASANYANVTARHIYLPIPTK
-545 RREDAQRRDQPADGE
+545 
-560 QVPQRQLYELCVGE
+560 ELAVNHA
-574 LRQRDGTPHLPPDSD
+574 LRQN
-589 QGAGGEPRAPTE
+589 
-601 PLMVKR
+601 PL
-607 LIAEHTMNT
+607 
-616 KRITYL
+616 
-622 AATLALATAAVSCE
+622 
-636 HEEIYEPLEFSVRLA
+636 
-651 PTNTYRTGDPVVFN
+651 
-665 FSGNA
+665 
-670 DFITV
+670 
-675 WTGDTGHEYKHRNR
+675 W
-689 TKVDIAD
+689 
-696 IESCELEIEIS
+696 
-707 QQYGTLNNLVL
+707 
-718 FAGNKFA
+718 
-725 GLNGSDAATDRPVVE
+725 
-740 AIAANDCADWT
+740 
-751 KLEFTPNNANKFKT
+751 
-765 YTYDITRFA
+765 
-774 DRFSWGMHLFYP
+774 
-786 DPKTTMRTY
+786 
-795 RINPK
+795 
-800 ITVKFKGHD
+800 
-809 TQVYNYPDM
+809 
-818 EFVPFS
+818 
-824 LASQHAD
+824 
-831 DPYIHNVSGNGN
+831 
-843 LKFQGRP
+843 
-850 GANNTA
+850 
-856 NIVFQGFSAGAFPEI
+856 
-871 DQWAF
+871 
-876 MQPVAL
+876 
-882 NTISPDTGLNIK
+882 
-894 GVTDDLPS
+894 
-902 YSYTY
+902 
-907 TEPGTYTVTFIVAG
+907 
-921 GNYQGQSAPA
+921 
-931 PYEVT
+931 
-936 FTVIDPIE
+936 

>member
-57 SEALYGNYYS
+57 SEAIYGNYYS

-120 AVEKTEIDPG
+120 AVEKTEIDPE

-420 DQTIED
+420 DQTIEN

-483 EAINEYAEAPD
+483 EAINEYAGAPD
-494 DQAKEAIREIR
+494 DQAKDAIREIR
-505 KRAGVKTNESLL
+505 KRAGVKTDESLL

-522 FRDLVRIGFRG
+522 FRDLVRNERG
-533 ASQVGPDPLGHV
+533 RELAFEGLRKWDLIRWGTFVEKMHNAGTNQPTENKYRNVSYTNYASANYANVTARHIYLPIPTK
-545 RREDAQRRDQPADGE
+545 
-560 QVPQRQLYELCVGE
+560 ELAVNHA
-574 LRQRDGTPHLPPDSD
+574 LRQN
-589 QGAGGEPRAPTE
+589 
-601 PLMVKR
+601 PL
-607 LIAEHTMNT
+607 
-616 KRITYL
+616 
-622 AATLALATAAVSCE
+622 
-636 HEEIYEPLEFSVRLA
+636 
-651 PTNTYRTGDPVVFN
+651 
-665 FSGNA
+665 
-670 DFITV
+670 
-675 WTGDTGHEYKHRNR
+675 W
-689 TKVDIAD
+689 
-696 IESCELEIEIS
+696 
-707 QQYGTLNNLVL
+707 
-718 FAGNKFA
+718 
-725 GLNGSDAATDRPVVE
+725 
-740 AIAANDCADWT
+740 
-751 KLEFTPNNANKFKT
+751 
-765 YTYDITRFA
+765 
-774 DRFSWGMHLFYP
+774 
-786 DPKTTMRTY
+786 
-795 RINPK
+795 
-800 ITVKFKGHD
+800 
-809 TQVYNYPDM
+809 
-818 EFVPFS
+818 
-824 LASQHAD
+824 
-831 DPYIHNVSGNGN
+831 
-843 LKFQGRP
+843 
-850 GANNTA
+850 
-856 NIVFQGFSAGAFPEI
+856 
-871 DQWAF
+871 
-876 MQPVAL
+876 
-882 NTISPDTGLNIK
+882 
-894 GVTDDLPS
+894 
-902 YSYTY
+902 
-907 TEPGTYTVTFIVAG
+907 
-921 GNYQGQSAPA
+921 
-931 PYEVT
+931 
-936 FTVIDPIE
+936 